1 MKQPEVLNEVA
12 AVTHRGA
19 HEIVHLWNAINRV
32 QAVIEFDLRGLV
44 LDANANFLGLMGYE
58 LGEIKGCHHSKFC
71 TPDYAEGESY
81 REFWRSLK
89 NGDLREGEFKRVAKN
104 GAHIWIQ
111 ASYNPVFD
119 ADGRVVKIIKFA
131 TDITA
136 SKARDAD
143 FAGKVAAIDRAQAVI
158 EFDLEGHV
166 LTANQNFL
174 GLLGYTLREATG
186 KHHRI
191 FCDPDYV
198 KSREYC
204 DFWVTL
210 AAGQYHTG
218 RFRRLGKFGQEV
230 WIQASYNPVFDADG
244 RVAKI
249 VKFALDITEQVHREQ
264 DIVKKATAMSSTV
277 DELSTAIH
285 AIAES
290 TSESSQLATRTQAEA
305 ERGSSALQELMG
317 SMLEIQKSSTDICE
331 MVKVVGEIASQTNL
345 LAFNAAIEAARA
357 GQHGSG
363 FSVVAEEVRRLA
375 EKSAQA
381 TREITR
387 LINSSVERVQA
398 GNQVSARA
406 VEAFTLITDGVIRT
420 TTSIG
425 AIDEATDEQT
435 RLARRVSE
443 LIRQLAPATAG
454 AEQPLA
460 V

>member
-1 MKQPEVLNEVA
+1 MNSSAIEPVA
-12 AVTHRGA
+12 APVADHATHD
-19 HEIVHLWNAINRV
+19 IVHLWNAINRV
-32 QAVIEFDLRGLV
+32 QAVIEFDLQGHV
-44 LDANANFLGLMGYE
+44 LKANENFLALLGYE
-58 LGEIKGCHHSKFC
+58 FAEIKGRHHRVFC
-71 TPDYAEGESY
+71 TPEQANGESY
-81 REFWRSLK
+81 REFWRSL
-89 NGDLREGEFKRVAKN
+89 NHGDFREGEFKRVTKG
-104 GAHIWIQ
+104 GAFVWIQ

-119 ADGRVVKIIKFA
+119 AHGKVTKVIKFA

-143 FAGKVAAIDRAQAVI
+143 YAGKITAIDRAQAVI

-166 LTANQNFL
+166 ITANQNFL
-174 GLLGYTLREATG
+174 ELLGYTLRETQG

-204 DFWVTL
+204 EFWATL
-210 AAGQYHTG
+210 AKGEYHNG
-218 RFRRLGKFGQEV
+218 RFSRIGKFGQQI
-230 WIQASYNPVFDADG
+230 WIQATYNPVFDADG
-244 RVAKI
+244 RISKV
-249 VKFALDITEQVHREQ
+249 VKFATDITDQVRREQ
-264 DIVKKATAMSSTV
+264 EIVQKAGAMASTV
-277 DELSTAIH
+277 DELSGAIQ

-290 TSESSQLATRTQAEA
+290 TRDSNRLATRTQTEA
-305 ERGSSALQELMG
+305 ERGSSALGELMG
-317 SMLEIQKSSTDICE
+317 SMGEIQKSSTDICE
-331 MVKVVGEIASQTNL
+331 MVKVIGEIANQTNL

-357 GQHGSG
+357 GQHGVG

-387 LINSSVERVQA
+387 LINSSVDRVQS
-398 GNQVSARA
+398 GNEVSARA
-406 VEAFTLITDGVIRT
+406 VEAFKLITEGVART
-420 TTSIG
+420 TTSIA

-435 RLARRVSE
+435 RSARRVSE
-443 LIRQLAPATAG
+443 LIRQLAPAAAR